1 MESSKPVV
9 EPTLYNQ
16 VKKVNTAGK
25 KGIEFEY
32 DSKSLKT
39 YLIVREDFLQ
49 RIPCESLRLG
59 FKGMIDDFNT
69 TMDAMPKGMRDELI
83 ETIKEKEKDSK

>member
-9 EPTLYNQ
+9 EHTLYNQ
-16 VKKVNTAGK
+16 VKNVNTAGK

-39 YLIVREDFLQ
+39 YLIVREDFLR

-69 TMDAMPKGMRDELI
+69 TLDAMPKGMREELI
-83 ETIKEKEKDSK
+83 EKLRYSDKYPK